1 MNRIFTLLL
10 FFVCSLCYGQIV
22 ITEISY
28 NPPEGGVDSLE
39 YIEVYNADAGPIDLT
54 GYSFAQGVDYTFD
67 NIMQAGEYFV
77 IAVNANAMQSVL
89 GVSANEFMGALTNG
103 GETLELVDASGAT
116 VDLVEYSD
124 SGAWP
129 SSANGTD
136 GAGGSIELCDITADN
151 NDGANWRAADNGLGA
166 TADDKE
172 YLGTPGGANT
182 VICQETTFMEVSIIE
197 ASEVNADGVLVTPG
211 MNVILQGIVHGVNT
225 NPAGLQFT
233 LIDVASNEGIGV
245 YSGSDDLGYTVSEG
259 DEVRI
264 TGTTGQFNGLSQISP
279 IEIELV
285 SSGNATATA
294 TPVTGLG
301 EATESSLVVFEN
313 ASLVDASQWS
323 GTGSGFNLDV
333 TNGTETIIVRIDNDV
348 DLFSM
353 SAPSGSGF
361 NIAGLGGQYD
371 DEGPVYLDGYQLLPR
386 YESDISVSGS
396 VNDINTGNSLRI
408 APNPAT
414 NNLVWTLEDH
424 TVKILNVGVF
434 NTSGQL
440 MYQGL
445 DRVVNVANYTP
456 GTYVVKVTTEQ
467 GFNTQRFVK
476 I

>member
-1 MNRIFTLLL
+1 MHRIFTLLL
-10 FFVCSLCYGQIV
+10 FFICNLGYGQIV

-28 NPPEGGVDSLE
+28 NPPESNTDSLE
-39 YIEVYNADAGPIDLT
+39 YIELYNADAGPIDMT

-67 NIMQAGEYFV
+67 NIMQPGEYFV
-77 IAVNANAMQSVL
+77 IAVNPNAMQSVL
-89 GVSANEFMGALTNG
+89 GVNAEPFMGALTNA
-103 GETLELVDASGAT
+103 GETLEIVDASGTT
-116 VDLVEYSD
+116 VDLVEFSD
-124 SGAWP
+124 SGVWP

-136 GAGGSIELCDITADN
+136 GQGSSIELCDITADN

-182 VICQETTFMEVSIIE
+182 VICQETTYMEVSIIE
-197 ASEVNADGVLVTPG
+197 ASEVNADGVLVAPG

-233 LIDVASNEGIGV
+233 LIDVAANEGIGV
-245 YSGSDDLGYTVSEG
+245 YSGSDNLGYTVTEG

-264 TGTTGQFNGLSQISP
+264 TGTTDQFNGLSQISP
-279 IEIELV
+279 IEITLV
-285 SSGNATATA
+285 SSGNTTATA

-323 GTGSGFNLDV
+323 GSGSGFNLDV
-333 TNGTETIIVRIDNDV
+333 TNGIETIIVRIDNDV

-353 SAPSGSGF
+353 SAPGAGF
-361 NIAGLGGQYD
+361 NVTGLGGQYD
-371 DEGPVYLDGYQLLPR
+371 DEGPAYLDGYQLLPR
-386 YESDISVSGS
+386 YADDISLSGNVSDIDAA
-396 VNDINTGNSLRI
+396 NNLRI

-414 NNLVWTLEDH
+414 NNIVWTLEDQSV
-424 TVKILNVGVF
+424 TILNVGVY

-445 DRVVNVANYTP
+445 ERVVDVANYAN
-456 GTYVVKVTTEQ
+456 GTYIIKVTTAQ